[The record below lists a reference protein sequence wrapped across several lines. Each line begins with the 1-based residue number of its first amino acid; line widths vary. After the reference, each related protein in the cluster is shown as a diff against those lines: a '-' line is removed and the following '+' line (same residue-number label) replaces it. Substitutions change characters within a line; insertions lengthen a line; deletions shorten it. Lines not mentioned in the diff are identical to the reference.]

1 MLSTMLQRTTNWTI
15 DSLRLFR
22 AVALAPSSST
32 TSSSGQ
38 FRLTLLQYANEHNN
52 QVAKSM
58 LRVDREIGLV
68 RYYGMT
74 RYLYEKKILPVTPRL
89 PSILANAASSSS
101 PSSPSPPT
109 STGAVDGAAATP
121 PATTTPTSPTAA
133 TGAKIPFMITKS
145 MRADLE
151 ELSYALE
158 TIKSMT
164 PIQASLVLR
173 HSLPPE
179 RYETEI
185 DALMKEEDLARASIV
200 VQMVVQTKDNDSNC
214 DDASSLSEALP
225 DEPRNDKETTTQDDK
240 SSSPVV
246 VGGETTSITTT
257 STGRLWYEVIEHPE
271 NGKKKKDDDPYILG
285 LFLQEHEAL
294 ACQKVHEEL
303 AVKKNSRSTFATRA
317 TTKP

>member
-1 MLSTMLQRTTNWTI
+1 
-15 DSLRLFR
+15 LRLFR
-22 AVALAPSSST
+22 AVALAPSSSS

-89 PSILANAASSSS
+89 PSILANAASS
-101 PSSPSPPT
+101 PSSPSPPA
-109 STGAVDGAAATP
+109 S
-121 PATTTPTSPTAA
+121 PATTKPTSPTA

-151 ELSYALE
+151 ELSYGPE

-185 DALMKEEDLARASIV
+185 DALMQEEDLARASMVV
-200 VQMVVQTKDNDSNC
+200 VQMVVQTKDDSNG
-214 DDASSLSEALP
+214 DDASSLSKALP
-225 DEPRNDKETTTQDDK
+225 DEQRNDKETPQQDDK

-246 VGGETTSITTT
+246 DETTTITTT

-271 NGKKKKDDDPYILG
+271 NDKKKDDPYILG

-294 ACQKVHEEL
+294 TCQKVHEEL